1 MRKIVRIFC
10 TTFLSIV
17 LVGSILLGG
26 TYFVQKNRMQNME
39 EQKGNLDTNQITE
52 VPRIEFPVAEG
63 TLDREEEVEE
73 DPIIKGEVSLLF
85 AGDILFDHNYAVM
98 AKALRQPNGILD
110 SFSNDLL
117 EIMEEADIFLVNNEF
132 PYSDRGVPQE
142 GKAFTFRA
150 KPEYVEQLKEMHVDM
165 VSLAN
170 NHAFDY
176 GEDAFMDTLTILEEA
191 GIPYLGA
198 GRNIQEASE
207 PYYLEKNGLKI
218 AFLAATQI
226 ERMDNPNTRGATET
240 MPGVFRCWNAEKLYE
255 QIKLAKENS
264 DFVVVFVHWGTENQT
279 EVDWAQKDQVGKY
292 VEAGADLVVGAH
304 PHCLQP
310 LEMIERTPVIYS
322 VGNFL
327 FSSFTLDTAL
337 VKVIVD
343 ENGIKEFQFI
353 PCKQE
358 GSKAYLLKDQEKKR
372 VIDFMNSI
380 SNQVELDE
388 EGYIVNKSVS

>member
-1 MRKIVRIFC
+1 
-10 TTFLSIV
+10 
-17 LVGSILLGG
+17 
-26 TYFVQKNRMQNME
+26 
-39 EQKGNLDTNQITE
+39 
-52 VPRIEFPVAEG
+52 
-63 TLDREEEVEE
+63 
-73 DPIIKGEVSLLF
+73 
-85 AGDILFDHNYAVM
+85 
-98 AKALRQPNGILD
+98 
-110 SFSNDLL
+110 
-117 EIMEEADIFLVNNEF
+117 
-132 PYSDRGVPQE
+132 
-142 GKAFTFRA
+142 
-150 KPEYVEQLKEMHVDM
+150 
-165 VSLAN
+165 
-170 NHAFDY
+170 
-176 GEDAFMDTLTILEEA
+176 
-191 GIPYLGA
+191 
-198 GRNIQEASE
+198 
-207 PYYLEKNGLKI
+207 
-218 AFLAATQI
+218 
-226 ERMDNPNTRGATET
+226 
-240 MPGVFRCWNAEKLYE
+240 MPGGFRCWNAEKLYE

-264 DFVVVFVHWGTENQT
+264 DFVVVFVHWGTENQA

>member
-1 MRKIVRIFC
+1 
-10 TTFLSIV
+10 
-17 LVGSILLGG
+17 
-26 TYFVQKNRMQNME
+26 MQNME

-63 TLDREEEVEE
+63 TLDWEEEVEE

-85 AGDILFDHNYAVM
+85 AGDILFDPNYAVM

-132 PYSDRGVPQE
+132 PYSDRGAPQE

-240 MPGVFRCWNAEKLYE
+240 MPGVFRCWDAEKLYE